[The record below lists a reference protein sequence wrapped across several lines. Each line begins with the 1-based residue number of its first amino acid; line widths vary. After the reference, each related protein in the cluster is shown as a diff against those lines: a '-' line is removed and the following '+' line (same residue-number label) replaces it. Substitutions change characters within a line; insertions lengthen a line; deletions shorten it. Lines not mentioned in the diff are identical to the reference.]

1 MEIKQSEKFESVVNK
16 IFGKLLEVFPEP
28 IALCA
33 EDIGITDELPDEPVE
48 TMGGIPVMQQRK
60 IGPEEKFFDHCVDWL
75 AGEEYVASTQKQFGT
90 FGKVVLTEKGLAAL
104 NATPQCLN
112 AKFND

>member
-1 MEIKQSEKFESVVNK
+1 MEIKQSEKFENVVGK
-16 IFGKLLEVFPEP
+16 IFAKLLETFPEP

-33 EDIGITDELPDEPVE
+33 EDIGISDELPDEPAE
-48 TMGGIPVMQQRK
+48 TIGGLSVLQQRRT
-60 IGPEEKFFDHCVDWL
+60 GADEKFFDYCVEWL
-75 AGEEYVASTQKQFGT
+75 TSEEYVAATQKQFGT